1 MVPYVGRNRT
11 NRPVKESVSPN
22 ESHVFSLMQKQILGA
37 TLFGSRGHLVRV
49 ETQTGRGLSRVILVG
64 MPDAVAREAR
74 ERLPAAFAKHQF
86 AFPKGK
92 VLFNLVPAQ
101 LPKCGLPFDLA
112 LAVSLLIAEHQA
124 PAPKRSTLFLAEIDL
139 EGRLHPPARGTLLAA
154 MAAVQEDC
162 FDLITAPAAADE
174 ALLAPGI
181 CAYGLK
187 DLREVVDY
195 LKQPSTF
202 RPAEGR
208 FSTVARSKA
217 TTGTGASHLAL
228 PAKPLRL
235 DDLRGQAHAR
245 RAAVIAL
252 AGRHSMWM
260 QGPPGTGKS
269 MLARRLHILLPDLS
283 PQRALEVA
291 GVEALLRPLTHL
303 SSRPPFRA
311 PHTSASAQALL
322 GGGTPLRPGELA
334 RAHGGILFLD
344 EIPEFARPV
353 LEGLRQPL
361 EEGEVRLQR
370 AREWATY
377 PADVQLIATSNPCPC
392 GYATHPKLPCRCTP
406 ARLSA
411 YAQRVS
417 GPLRDRF
424 DLFVEMGPVSA
435 EDLEGPATAPCD
447 EKIRDQLEQ
456 TQQFQEEQSMR
467 GFTTSN
473 QADLDQIRGAGFDLE
488 SRKLLRQAVS
498 TLPLSG
504 RGLLRCLRVART
516 LADLGQREKLIAADM
531 REALSF
537 RPLPL
542 EAELT
547 TRLTR
552 FPPRLRS
559 HPQQPGAAPQDGPS
573 K

>member
-1 MVPYVGRNRT
+1 
-11 NRPVKESVSPN
+11 
-22 ESHVFSLMQKQILGA
+22 MQQPILGA
-37 TLFGSRGHLVRV
+37 TLFGSRAHLVRV

-74 ERLPAAFAKHQF
+74 ERLPAALHRHQF

-112 LAVSLLIAEHQA
+112 LAVSLLVTEKQVRA
-124 PAPKRSTLFLAEIDL
+124 PERATLFLAELDL
-139 EGRLHPPARGTLLAA
+139 HGRLGPPARGTLLAA
-154 MAAVQEDC
+154 LAAVQEQC
-162 FDLITAPAAADE
+162 FDLITAPE
-174 ALLAPGI
+174 AVAEANLAPGMRVF
-181 CAYGLK
+181 GMR
-187 DLREVVDY
+187 DLSEVAAFLNHPQDF
-195 LKQPSTF
+195 QPHPPQLS
-202 RPAEGR
+202 
-208 FSTVARSKA
+208 S
-217 TTGTGASHLAL
+217 
-228 PAKPLRL
+228 PLRQHHTPPSRL

-245 RAAVIAL
+245 RAAVIAV

-269 MLARRLHILLPDLS
+269 MLARRLCSLLPDLS
-283 PQRALEVA
+283 DQRALEVA
-291 GVEALLRPLTHL
+291 CVEALLRPLDHL
-303 SSRPPFRA
+303 SRRPPFRA

-344 EIPEFARPV
+344 ELPEFARPV

-370 AREWATY
+370 ARSWATY

-392 GYATHPKLPCRCTP
+392 GYATHPKMPCRCTP
-406 ARLSA
+406 HRLNA

-435 EDLEGPATAPCD
+435 EDLEGPASAPLD
-447 EKIRDQLEQ
+447 EDVRARLQRTRKFQA
-456 TQQFQEEQSMR
+456 QQQQQR
-467 GFTTSN
+467 GFLTSVE
-473 QADLDQIRGAGFDLE
+473 ASLDGLRATGLGDD
-488 SRKLLRQAVS
+488 SRKLLRQAVA

-504 RGLLRCLRVART
+504 RGLLRCLRVARSI
-516 LADLGQREKLIAADM
+516 ADLAQRAEIQASDV

-537 RPLPL
+537 RPLPQAA
-542 EAELT
+542 EAT
-547 TRLTR
+547 TMLNR
-552 FPPRLRS
+552 FPPRPKMRQ
-559 HPQQPGAAPQDGPS
+559 PQTKEQPLDGL
-573 K
+573 

>member
-1 MVPYVGRNRT
+1 MEV
-11 NRPVKESVSPN
+11 
-22 ESHVFSLMQKQILGA
+22 LGA
-37 TLFGSRGHLVRV
+37 TLFGSRAHLVRV
-49 ETQTGRGLSRVILVG
+49 ETQTGRGLPRVVLVG

-74 ERLPAAFAKHQF
+74 ERLPAAFAKHDF

-112 LAVSLLIAEHQA
+112 LAISLLIAEHQA
-124 PAPKRSTLFLAEIDL
+124 PRPKRKTLFLAELDL

-154 MAAVQEDC
+154 LAAVQEDC
-162 FDLITAPAAADE
+162 FDLITAPDAAAE
-174 ALLAPGI
+174 AQLAPGMQ
-181 CAYGLK
+181 AFGLT
-187 DLREVVDY
+187 DLREVVSY
-195 LKQPSTF
+195 LKHPESF
-202 RPAEGR
+202 HA
-208 FSTVARSKA
+208 VAA
-217 TTGTGASHLAL
+217 TSLELAVGTNSCVE
-228 PAKPLRL
+228 KSSRL
-235 DDLRGQAHAR
+235 DDIRGQSHAR
-245 RAAVIAL
+245 RGAVVAV

-269 MLARRLHILLPDLS
+269 MLARRLRLLLPDLT

-291 GVEALLRPLTHL
+291 SVEALLRPLT
-303 SSRPPFRA
+303 SMSTRPPFRA

-322 GGGTPLRPGELA
+322 GGGSPLRPGELA

-392 GYATHPKLPCRCTP
+392 GYATHPKMPCRCTP
-406 ARLSA
+406 SRLNA
-411 YAQRVS
+411 YTQRVS

-424 DLFVEMGPVSA
+424 DLCVEMGPVDA
-435 EDLEGPATAPCD
+435 DALEGPPSAPTD
-447 EKIRDQLEQ
+447 EEVRLMLQQTRD
-456 TQQFQEEQSMR
+456 FQEQQHSLR
-467 GFTTSN
+467 GFRVSSEAT
-473 QADLDQIRGAGFDLE
+473 LDQIRATGLDLA
-488 SRKLLRQAVS
+488 SRRLLRQAVS

-516 LADLGQREKLIAADM
+516 LADLAQREGMKASDV

-537 RPLPL
+537 RPAPL
-542 EAELT
+542 EAEVT
-547 TRLTR
+547 TWPNR
-552 FPPRLRS
+552 FPRPPRNHQRPLK
-559 HPQQPGAAPQDGPS
+559 AAPPDAP
-573 K
+573 